1 MKKLFRFFNQK
12 VWIYY
17 VIAALLVLP
26 ALWVNLGLNTLTT
39 DEPIRGIVTLEMVIS
54 GDYVS
59 PSMYGEP
66 YLKKPPLYNWILA
79 ATFDVFNSYSEFVMR
94 LPTTIFLLVF
104 CLTIFLFLRKE
115 YGNRFA
121 FLNALIFLTCGRI
134 LLWDSMLALID
145 IIFSWVVYMNFMFV
159 YKFHKE
165 GKYWYLFIVSYFL
178 MAVAYMFKG
187 LPAVV
192 FQGITMLVL
201 FISVKKFKKLFS
213 IQHITGIILFFAIVG
228 GYYLIYFRSNE
239 LSIDQVFSTLFGET
253 TRRTVFRF
261 GWGRTIGHIFT
272 FHPEM
277 LYHFAPWSLLII
289 VLFRKGIIRD
299 FWKHDLV
306 KYSVLVFF
314 TNIIV
319 YWTSPEVHP
328 RYILM
333 LAPLSFFV
341 FIYYFEM
348 YKDKNPV
355 QNKVI
360 EIIFGVLITI
370 VPVLFIVFPFLS
382 EFEFIEHRFALGFAI
397 ALVAIFLVLI
407 YWKVKPQRLLI
418 FGVTLLLF
426 RIGFN
431 SFILPHRNENSYA
444 SKCRDAAI
452 EVGKITKGS
461 DLYSFRTLSIDDHAI
476 FYITRERMELFTNDL
491 PPIDTTAYYT
501 SHKLYLEGVE
511 YNMVREF
518 PIDYDHLV
526 LELVKFKSEN
536 P

>member
-1 MKKLFRFFNQK
+1 MKKVFRIFNKK

-26 ALWVNLGLNTLTT
+26 ALWINLGLNTLTT
-39 DEPIRGIVTLEMVIS
+39 DEPIRGIVTLEMMIS
-54 GDYVS
+54 SDYTS

-79 ATFDVFNSYSEFVMR
+79 GAFSIFNSYSEFVMR
-94 LPTTIFLLVF
+94 FPTTIFLLVF

-121 FLNALIFLTCGRI
+121 FLNALMFLTCGRI
-134 LLWDSMLALID
+134 LIWDSMLALID
-145 IIFSWVVYMNFMFV
+145 IIFSWVVYMNFMVIYRFN
-159 YKFHKE
+159 KNK
-165 GKYWYLFIVSYFL
+165 KYWQLFIVSYLL
-178 MAVAYMFKG
+178 MAIAYMFKG

-192 FQGITMLVL
+192 FQGITLLVL
-201 FISVKKFKKLFS
+201 FVSVKKYKKLFS
-213 IQHITGIILFFAIVG
+213 IQHLLGILLFIGIVG
-228 GYYLIYFRSNE
+228 GYYLLYFRSNN
-239 LSIDQVFSTLFGET
+239 LSVDQVFSTLFGET

-261 GWGRTIGHIFT
+261 GWGRTIGHFFT

-289 VLFRKGIIRD
+289 ALFRKGIIKD

-314 TNIIV
+314 ANIFV

-341 FIYYFEM
+341 FLFYFEK
-348 YKDKNPV
+348 YKDHNTIH
-355 QNKVI
+355 NKII
-360 EIIFGVLITI
+360 EIVFGILVTI
-370 VPVLFIVFPFLS
+370 VPVLFLVFPFLS
-382 EFEFIEHRFALGFAI
+382 EFEFIEQRFIKSLSI
-397 ALVAIFLVLI
+397 ALFSIILVFLYWRIKPNRLIIFGLVLL
-407 YWKVKPQRLLI
+407 V
-418 FGVTLLLF
+418 F

-431 SFILPHRNENSYA
+431 WFILPHRNENSYA
-444 SKCRDAAI
+444 SECRDAAI

-461 DLYSFRTLSIDDHAI
+461 DLYSYNSFSIDDHAI
-476 FYITRERMELFTNDL
+476 FYISRQRMKIFKLDKPPVDTN
-491 PPIDTTAYYT
+491 AYYT
-501 SHKLYLEGVE
+501 SHKAYLEDVE
-511 YNMVREF
+511 YTKLCEF
-518 PIDYDHLV
+518 PTVWDHTV
-526 LELVKFKSEN
+526 LEVVKFKKEN